1 MSCARQHQS
10 ELDRGITAA
19 KHRNPLSRG
28 ERVRAVRLPTSSHF
42 LALRGLSASP
52 LADTRL
58 AIRCVE
64 NALNGF
70 IEHSIELSVRLLSR
84 KPFNQRPGKA
94 GDHAMIFAQ
103 TIVCFFPRIASRE
116 RNHPQNPGMFDKL
129 GVEVVLLRQRKLE
142 HDELTTWQFVHFLE
156 DGCFEQLLRFSFFW
170 AVNIN

>member
-1 MSCARQHQS
+1 MPSAQNCRAAIFAANLRIGAQNDRPTTSCARQHQS
-10 ELDRGITAA
+10 GSDRGISAV

-28 ERVRAVRLPTSSHF
+28 ERVRVRAVRLPTSSHS

-70 IEHSIELSVRLLSR
+70 IEHRIELSVRLLSR

-94 GDHAMIFAQ
+94 GDHAMIFA
-103 TIVCFFPRIASRE
+103 
-116 RNHPQNPGMFDKL
+116 
-129 GVEVVLLRQRKLE
+129 
-142 HDELTTWQFVHFLE
+142 
-156 DGCFEQLLRFSFFW
+156 
-170 AVNIN
+170 